1 MIKTLEQA
9 GLDNRGEVHAPG
21 ANESDTSSG
30 SDLAIAPTQALS
42 HDPYVVDDV
51 KEWLDKSM
59 KSGCMALDKK
69 KWLDIITP
77 DIIAYLDKLAVEGSL
92 PTVQAVAVD
101 PKYKWIWGLCMRL
114 WRDHPVG
121 IT

>member
-21 ANESDTSSG
+21 ANESDTNSG
-30 SDLAIAPTQALS
+30 SDLAIASTQALS

-59 KSGCMALDKK
+59 KSGCSALVKK
-69 KWLDIITP
+69 K
-77 DIIAYLDKLAVEGSL
+77 
-92 PTVQAVAVD
+92 
-101 PKYKWIWGLCMRL
+101 
-114 WRDHPVG
+114 
-121 IT
+121 